1 MKQAIFLDRDGVINR
16 ERKDYVKNIREFEIF
31 NGVGEA
37 IKLLKD
43 SDYLILVI
51 TNQSAINRKLLS
63 VDTLNQIHDYFQDY
77 LKKYDTSVDGFYF
90 CPHIPEDNCSCRK
103 PKPGLLLSAMKDWDL
118 DIKKCHMFGD
128 SMKDVLAAKEI
139 GCKSTIIDQ
148 GQSLLDV
155 VKKFLKTR

>member
-51 TNQSAINRKLLS
+51 TNQSAINRRLLS
-63 VDTLNQIHDYFQDY
+63 VDTLNQIHCYFQDY

-103 PKPGLLLSAMKDWDL
+103 PKPGLLLSAIKEWNL

-128 SMKDVLAAKEI
+128 SIVDTLAAKEV
-139 GCKSTIIDQ
+139 GCESTIIGTNQ
-148 GQSLLDV
+148 FLLDA
-155 VKKFLKTR
+155 VKNFLS